1 MNPKFIS
8 KMPFEI
14 RMDSTLP
21 DEYKCEWCGETR
33 FHKLRISI
41 RFPQRRSILFC
52 TSCRAREAA
61 GMLDDNGRPI
71 VNGPKIVNLLTGN
84 TSALTR

>member
-1 MNPKFIS
+1 MKPKLIS

-33 FHKLRISI
+33 LYKLRISL
-41 RFPQRRSILFC
+41 RFPEGRSILFC

-61 GMLDDNGRPI
+61 GMLDDHGKPI
-71 VNGPKIVNLLTGN
+71 ANGPKKLNFLTGN
-84 TSALTR
+84 TSGLTR

>member
-1 MNPKFIS
+1 MKPKLIS

-14 RMDSTLP
+14 RMDTTLP

-33 FHKLRISI
+33 LSKLRISL
-41 RFPQRRSILFC
+41 RFPENRSILFC

-61 GMLDDNGRPI
+61 GMLDDHGKPI
-71 VNGPKIVNLLTGN
+71 ANGPKKLNFLTGN
-84 TSALTR
+84 TSGLTR